1 MPIPIPRWGKRYEVK
16 CYRCGQSVPLGRKR
30 GGNEKSEEAICP
42 HCGAS
47 NFRPHERSRLTEVTV
62 VVVLAFVGVWLV
74 SVLLRVLS

>member
-16 CYRCGQSVPLGRKR
+16 LPLGRTR
-30 GGNEKSEEAICP
+30 GGNENSEEAICP

-47 NFRPHERSRLTEVTV
+47 NFRSHERSRLTEVTV
-62 VVVLAFVGVWLV
+62 VVVLAFVGVRLV